1 MNAPVSL
8 GQSFLVGSDRV
19 VVRVVL
25 NQHEKYPSC
34 YLVVLEDGTR
44 ALLWQGPAEWGRLAL
59 KTLQGCEG
67 TPGIPQILGAD
78 ISVTQ
83 ALLLLEAPPQ
93 GAGAFDSPK
102 WNTLDRLAGVESL
115 YELAQAIDA
124 IHRQGCALRG
134 LQKSELF
141 LDASTGQIFIVAMPR
156 LCKLDRQKP
165 EAVWR
170 DIRVFGELV
179 FENTVRRECPDGHA
193 MVALL
198 QDRKAMIE
206 AGLTYPGLNQ
216 VLAGCVTPYGDLAYS
231 DVEDLLAGLV
241 NFRAELVR
249 PLRFRVGSSSTLG
262 SYIFRHNNQDS
273 CGHVIM
279 DSHCGSRKL
288 RAGFFCVADGIGG
301 IEDGEHASRLAVET
315 ATTAFVRA
323 WSFYGAERLE
333 KAAVPFACGVARVAS
348 QRLALE
354 GEFARENNRGGT
366 TFTGLLIAGGRAG
379 VCHIGDS
386 RAVLLRG
393 QQCIELTEDHS
404 LANILIRL
412 GELTREEAAKD
423 KMSQR
428 TISRFMS
435 TSTEVECERIDGFPN
450 GLSARFGVDEAEL
463 NTVGLEIRP
472 GDLFLLTSDGAH
484 DEFDRAGLME
494 MVSRFGK
501 EPQQLCEAITRNAVE
516 RIGRD
521 NATALAVL
529 IEG

>member
-1 MNAPVSL
+1 MSAPVSL
-8 GQSFLVGSDRV
+8 GQSFWVGGERV
-19 VVRVVL
+19 VVRAML
-25 NQHEKYPSC
+25 NEPGKHASC
-34 YLVVLEDGTR
+34 YLVMMEDETR
-44 ALLWQGPAEWGRLAL
+44 ALLWQGSVEWGRLVL

-67 TPGIPQILGAD
+67 TPGIPQILGAE
-78 ISVTQ
+78 ISGGQ
-83 ALLLLEAPPQ
+83 ALLLLSAPPS
-93 GAGAFDSPK
+93 GAVAFDSQK
-102 WNTLDRLAGVESL
+102 WQAIDTLAGVEAL
-115 YELAQAIDA
+115 YGLAQVIGA
-124 IHRQGCALRG
+124 IHRQDGALRG

-141 LDASTGQIFIVAMPR
+141 LDALSGQVFIVAMPR
-156 LCKLDRQKP
+156 LSHLDRHKP

-170 DIRVFGELV
+170 DIRVFGELM
-179 FENTVRRECPDGHA
+179 FENTVRRECPDGHS

-206 AGLTYPGLNQ
+206 SGLTYPGLNQ

-231 DVEDLLAGLV
+231 DVDDLLAGLL

-249 PLRFRVGSSSTLG
+249 PLRLQVGSSSTLG

-273 CGHVIM
+273 CGHVLV
-279 DSHCGSRKL
+279 DSQCGSRKL

-333 KAAVPFACGVARVAS
+333 KASVPFARGVARVAS

-412 GELTREEAAKD
+412 GELSREEAAND

-435 TSTEVECERIDGFPN
+435 TSNEVECERIDGFAE
-450 GLSARFGVDEAEL
+450 GLSARFGVEEAEL
-463 NTVGLEIRP
+463 NTAGIEIRP
-472 GDLFLLTSDGAH
+472 GDLFLITSDGAH
-484 DEFDRAGLME
+484 DEFDRAGLMD
-494 MVSRFGK
+494 MVSRFGRQ
-501 EPQQLCEAITRNAVE
+501 PQQLCEAITRNAVE

-529 IEG
+529 IED